1 MTDKVVQNVFF
12 ETIETKNSKLCN
24 LFFFVAMYITGV
36 KDDPGGG
43 CDDEDTVISLV
54 SDIDQDNRDTEARCH
69 KSQSPALVLTPS

>member
-1 MTDKVVQNVFF
+1 MFF

-24 LFFFVAMYITGV
+24 LFFFVAMYILYITGV
-36 KDDPGGG
+36 KDDPGGA